1 MYRILNKFTLE
12 EIYLIRTCNLKTPD
26 KDKIIEGL
34 EGYLELAEIGDIV
47 RGVIDK
53 IEKVTEEELKKL
65 WEVSLD

>member
-26 KDKIIEGL
+26 RDSIIKEL
-34 EGYLELAEIGDIV
+34 EGYLDLEGMEDIV
-47 RGVIDK
+47 RGILK
-53 IEKVTEEELKKL
+53 KMEKVTEEELKKL

>member
-12 EIYLIRTCNLKTPD
+12 EIYLIRACNLKTPD
-26 KDKIIEGL
+26 KDKIIKEL
-34 EGYLELAEIGDIV
+34 EGYLGLAEIGDIV
-47 RGVIDK
+47 REVIDK